1 MGKIEY
7 EYRFK
12 DYDKKKIIKA
22 IKDNGGKLKYPKQL
36 LRISVYHHPLKKK
49 NFYIRVREEGGGIMM
64 TVKKTSGKFDKEY
77 EVEVND
83 HDEANEILKLLGCK
97 LKYYVEKFRETWEL
111 KGCKEIVFDEYPAA
125 PEYMEVECNNK
136 KILDN
141 MIKKLG
147 FTKDDIWKGG
157 LADLYKKEYDMKQQ
171 RKKDG
176 LSFKIAKKKLGEY
189 VTKNKTLFNSRIKE
203 QLNFLKNI

>member
-12 DYDKKKIIKA
+12 NYDKKKIIKA
-22 IKDNGGKLKYPKQL
+22 IKQLGGKLKYPKQL
-36 LRISVYHHPLKKK
+36 LKISVYHHPVKKK

-64 TVKKTSGKFDKEY
+64 TVKKTSGKFDEEY
-77 EVEVND
+77 EIEVSD
-83 HDEANEILKLLGCK
+83 YDEANDILKLLGCK
-97 LKYYVEKFRETWEL
+97 IKYYIEKFRETWEL
-111 KGCKEIVFDEYPAA
+111 DGCKEIVFDEYPAA
-125 PEYMEVECNNK
+125 PEYMEVECNTK
-136 KILDN
+136 KKLDN
-141 MIKKLG
+141 IIKKLG

-157 LADLYKKEYDMKQQ
+157 LQDLYDEDYSMKKQ

-176 LSFKIAKKKLGEY
+176 LSFKQVKKKLGEY

-203 QLNFLKNI
+203 QLNFLKTI